1 MPSRRRRMMANVGA
15 ERNPAPSCLSPALQL
30 KREWSSWPEFGSAR
44 ARLVSPAQASLPRS
58 WPTPELRIP
67 NAAAQTRIVSKARIR
82 LDSRKSVRSF
92 KGIICGDISEFESS
106 LSGRVGVK
114 RFQTAPSILVF
125 DATRRILA
133 SLRDRHFGPPMMG
146 SGGCG
151 GPISRYVLTV
161 RATAGIRLETDS
173 PHPSSLRGHRS
184 TDRRNSGFLLVF
196 YCAHL
201 AMRRRHDECHK
212 CPSTDGRSCL
222 LGRAERSSP
231 KAAQRRAT
239 GAGLDGERAHRA
251 IIRAVAMRII
261 I

>member
-1 MPSRRRRMMANVGA
+1 V
-15 ERNPAPSCLSPALQL
+15 
-30 KREWSSWPEFGSAR
+30 
-44 ARLVSPAQASLPRS
+44 
-58 WPTPELRIP
+58 
-67 NAAAQTRIVSKARIR
+67 ARIR
-82 LDSRKSVRSF
+82 LDSRKSVRAF
-92 KGIICGDISEFESS
+92 KGIFCDDISEFESFS
-106 LSGRVGVK
+106 IGAGWCQALSNCSVDPG
-114 RFQTAPSILVF
+114 F
-125 DATRRILA
+125 DATRRVLA

-146 SGGCG
+146 LGGCG
-151 GPISRYVLTV
+151 GPISRYVLAV

-212 CPSTDGRSCL
+212 CASMDGRSCL

-231 KAAQRRAT
+231 KAAQRRAA
-239 GAGLDGERAHRA
+239 GAGLDGERADRA

>member
-1 MPSRRRRMMANVGA
+1 LDRKKPRQFVPYSDAARWPISAQNTA
-15 ERNPAPSCLSPALQL
+15 EDP
-30 KREWSSWPEFGSAR
+30 GSTR
-44 ARLVSPAQASLPRS
+44 
-58 WPTPELRIP
+58 PELRIP
-67 NAAAQTRIVSKARIR
+67 NAAAQTRIVSVARIR
-82 LDSRKSVRSF
+82 RDPRKSVRPF
-92 KGIICGDISEFESS
+92 KGIICGDIPEFESS
-106 LSGRVGVK
+106 LSGLVGVK
-114 RFQTAPSILVF
+114 RFQTAPSIWF
-125 DATRRILA
+125 EMFTRRVLA
-133 SLRDRHFGPPMMG
+133 SLRDWHFGPPMMG

-151 GPISRYVLTV
+151 GPISRYVLAV

-212 CPSTDGRSCL
+212 CASTDGRSCL

>member
-1 MPSRRRRMMANVGA
+1 METISRLRHHKRPGRRRR
-15 ERNPAPSCLSPALQL
+15 LSPEVFSIGAGWCQAL
-30 KREWSSWPEFGSAR
+30 SDCSVD
-44 ARLVSPAQASLPRS
+44 LVWDVPR
-58 WPTPELRIP
+58 
-67 NAAAQTRIVSKARIR
+67 
-82 LDSRKSVRSF
+82 
-92 KGIICGDISEFESS
+92 
-106 LSGRVGVK
+106 RV
-114 RFQTAPSILVF
+114 
-125 DATRRILA
+125 LA
-133 SLRDRHFGPPMMG
+133 SLRDRHLGPPMMG

-151 GPISRYVLTV
+151 GPISRYVLAV

-212 CPSTDGRSCL
+212 CASMDGRSCL

-251 IIRAVAMRII
+251 IIRAVAMHII

>member
-1 MPSRRRRMMANVGA
+1 MSLMTCPFRCFNGMPPLTG
-15 ERNPAPSCLSPALQL
+15 
-30 KREWSSWPEFGSAR
+30 
-44 ARLVSPAQASLPRS
+44 RLCRQTQAASLGQFLIVLNRGGTLAS
-58 WPTPELRIP
+58 LLRCPNDSIP
-67 NAAAQTRIVSKARIR
+67 NAPEDCRTAGFRPAYVRFSIGAGWCQALS
-82 LDSRKSVRSF
+82 DCSVDP
-92 KGIICGDISEFESS
+92 G
-106 LSGRVGVK
+106 
-114 RFQTAPSILVF
+114 F
-125 DATRRILA
+125 DATRRVLA

-151 GPISRYVLTV
+151 GPISRYVLAV

-212 CPSTDGRSCL
+212 CASTDGRSCL

>member
-1 MPSRRRRMMANVGA
+1 VVTNKPSVIG
-15 ERNPAPSCLSPALQL
+15 L
-30 KREWSSWPEFGSAR
+30 
-44 ARLVSPAQASLPRS
+44 RLR
-58 WPTPELRIP
+58 
-67 NAAAQTRIVSKARIR
+67 NAAAQTRMVSVARIR
-82 LDSRKSVRSF
+82 LDSRKSVRPF
-92 KGIICGDISEFESS
+92 KGIFCGDISEFESS

-114 RFQTAPSILVF
+114 HFQTARSILVF
-125 DATRRILA
+125 DATRRVLA

-146 SGGCG
+146 LGGCG
-151 GPISRYVLTV
+151 GPISRYVLAV

-212 CPSTDGRSCL
+212 CASMDGRSCL

-231 KAAQRRAT
+231 KAAQRRAA

-251 IIRAVAMRII
+251 IIRAVAMHII

>member
-1 MPSRRRRMMANVGA
+1 
-15 ERNPAPSCLSPALQL
+15 
-30 KREWSSWPEFGSAR
+30 
-44 ARLVSPAQASLPRS
+44 VSPLYPPKADM
-58 WPTPELRIP
+58 
-67 NAAAQTRIVSKARIR
+67 AARFMSTRP
-82 LDSRKSVRSF
+82 
-92 KGIICGDISEFESS
+92 S

-114 RFQTAPSILVF
+114 HFQTARSILVF
-125 DATRRILA
+125 DATRRVLA

-146 SGGCG
+146 LGGCG
-151 GPISRYVLTV
+151 GPISRYVLAV

-212 CPSTDGRSCL
+212 CASMDGRSCL

-231 KAAQRRAT
+231 KAAQRRAA

-251 IIRAVAMRII
+251 IIRAVAMHII

>member
-1 MPSRRRRMMANVGA
+1 VFRKPGQIPPTPQRR
-15 ERNPAPSCLSPALQL
+15 CLRAT
-30 KREWSSWPEFGSAR
+30 FGS
-44 ARLVSPAQASLPRS
+44 SNP
-58 WPTPELRIP
+58 
-67 NAAAQTRIVSKARIR
+67 
-82 LDSRKSVRSF
+82 
-92 KGIICGDISEFESS
+92 S

-114 RFQTAPSILVF
+114 RFQTAPSIWF
-125 DATRRILA
+125 EMFTRRVLA
-133 SLRDRHFGPPMMG
+133 SLRDWHFGPPMMG

-151 GPISRYVLTV
+151 GPISRYVLAV

-201 AMRRRHDECHK
+201 AMRRRHDERHK
-212 CPSTDGRSCL
+212 CASTDGRSCL

-239 GAGLDGERAHRA
+239 GAGLDGERADRA

>member
-1 MPSRRRRMMANVGA
+1 MVLLVLPPADHLWIGSNRGQFVPSRRRRTRANVRA
-15 ERNPAPSCLSPALQL
+15 ERSLKIPAEPAPSC
-30 KREWSSWPEFGSAR
+30 
-44 ARLVSPAQASLPRS
+44 VSPG
-58 WPTPELRIP
+58 T
-67 NAAAQTRIVSKARIR
+67 AAQTRIVSVARIR
-82 LDSRKSVRSF
+82 LDSRKSVRPF
-92 KGIICGDISEFESS
+92 KEIICGDISEFESS

-114 RFQTAPSILVF
+114 HFQTARSILVF
-125 DATRRILA
+125 DATRRVLA

-146 SGGCG
+146 LGGCG
-151 GPISRYVLTV
+151 GPISRYVLAV

-212 CPSTDGRSCL
+212 CASMDGRSCL

-231 KAAQRRAT
+231 KAAQRRAA

-251 IIRAVAMRII
+251 IIRAVAMHII

>member
-1 MPSRRRRMMANVGA
+1 MAD
-15 ERNPAPSCLSPALQL
+15 
-30 KREWSSWPEFGSAR
+30 
-44 ARLVSPAQASLPRS
+44 
-58 WPTPELRIP
+58 
-67 NAAAQTRIVSKARIR
+67 ARI
-82 LDSRKSVRSF
+82 L
-92 KGIICGDISEFESS
+92 EFESFSS
-106 LSGRVGVK
+106 LSGLVGVK
-114 RFQTAPSILVF
+114 RFQTPPSILVF
-125 DATRRILA
+125 DATRRVLA

-151 GPISRYVLTV
+151 GPISRYVLAV

-184 TDRRNSGFLLVF
+184 TDRRNLGFLLVF

-212 CPSTDGRSCL
+212 CASTDGRSCL

-251 IIRAVAMRII
+251 IIRAVVMRII

>member
-1 MPSRRRRMMANVGA
+1 MVLLVWPPAEHLWIGRNRGQFAPYDAARWPLRRTTLAEDPGSTRPERHFPSG
-15 ERNPAPSCLSPALQL
+15 
-30 KREWSSWPEFGSAR
+30 
-44 ARLVSPAQASLPRS
+44 
-58 WPTPELRIP
+58 
-67 NAAAQTRIVSKARIR
+67 AAQTRVVSAARIR
-82 LDSRKSVRSF
+82 LDPRKSVRSY
-92 KGIICGDISEFESS
+92 KGIIYGDISEFESS

-151 GPISRYVLTV
+151 GPISRYVLAV

-201 AMRRRHDECHK
+201 AMRRRHDERHK
-212 CPSTDGRSCL
+212 CASTDGRSCL
-222 LGRAERSSP
+222 LARAERSSP
-231 KAAQRRAT
+231 KAAQRHAT
-239 GAGLDGERAHRA
+239 GAGLDGERADRA

>member
-1 MPSRRRRMMANVGA
+1 MSRNL
-15 ERNPAPSCLSPALQL
+15 CDLS
-30 KREWSSWPEFGSAR
+30 
-44 ARLVSPAQASLPRS
+44 
-58 WPTPELRIP
+58 
-67 NAAAQTRIVSKARIR
+67 
-82 LDSRKSVRSF
+82 
-92 KGIICGDISEFESS
+92 KGYFATTFLSSS
-106 LSGRVGVK
+106 LL
-114 RFQTAPSILVF
+114 FSIGARWCQALSDCSVDPGF
-125 DATRRILA
+125 DATRRVLA

-146 SGGCG
+146 LGGCG
-151 GPISRYVLTV
+151 GPISRYVLAV

-201 AMRRRHDECHK
+201 AMRRRHNERHK
-212 CPSTDGRSCL
+212 CASTDGRSCL

-239 GAGLDGERAHRA
+239 GAGLDGERADRA

>member
-1 MPSRRRRMMANVGA
+1 MVMKAA
-15 ERNPAPSCLSPALQL
+15 EQRC
-30 KREWSSWPEFGSAR
+30 
-44 ARLVSPAQASLPRS
+44 
-58 WPTPELRIP
+58 
-67 NAAAQTRIVSKARIR
+67 
-82 LDSRKSVRSF
+82 RKSVRPF
-92 KGIICGDISEFESS
+92 KGIFCADISEFESS

>member
-1 MPSRRRRMMANVGA
+1 MLRLRRKSSAKWRRSDRLPKSR
-15 ERNPAPSCLSPALQL
+15 
-30 KREWSSWPEFGSAR
+30 
-44 ARLVSPAQASLPRS
+44 
-58 WPTPELRIP
+58 PELQIRIMQLDREGSP
-67 NAAAQTRIVSKARIR
+67 PPGLR
-82 LDSRKSVRSF
+82 LPQAKLSRKSNQVAR
-92 KGIICGDISEFESS
+92 GRIRQFESFS
-106 LSGRVGVK
+106 IGAGWCQALSDCSVDPG
-114 RFQTAPSILVF
+114 F
-125 DATRRILA
+125 DATHRVLA

>member
-1 MPSRRRRMMANVGA
+1 MSCSMALRRAPNPGAVAARGLAIYPSPLGIGRPWRWPFRDLGLDPPTLPQRRSSNANSLRG
-15 ERNPAPSCLSPALQL
+15 RNSVDVP
-30 KREWSSWPEFGSAR
+30 
-44 ARLVSPAQASLPRS
+44 
-58 WPTPELRIP
+58 
-67 NAAAQTRIVSKARIR
+67 
-82 LDSRKSVRSF
+82 KSVRPF
-92 KGIICGDISEFESS
+92 KGIFCDDVSEFESS
-106 LSGRVGVK
+106 LSGLVGVK
-114 RFQTAPSILVF
+114 RFQTAPSIWF
-125 DATRRILA
+125 EMFTRRVLA
-133 SLRDRHFGPPMMG
+133 SLRDWHFGPPMMG

-151 GPISRYVLTV
+151 GPISRYVLAV

-212 CPSTDGRSCL
+212 CASTDGRSCL

-251 IIRAVAMRII
+251 IIRAVAMHII